1 MIEMIKEWRI
11 FILFLGSLPT
21 IASTSG
27 GRFEMFKS
35 LIKKHTS
42 ENKNPEKNE
51 VCDSK
56 FGAMEDMIEF
66 KRMAIYEP
74 QKEIISIDFNLRKKE
89 KWDFYYQLITESE
102 TCKNLCDDLIPKAC
116 PSTSKIKNHI
126 YPGCCDI
133 NGCKCYCYYE
143 CSTLMDY
150 LTRLEE
156 LLPTPYFDKCVTN
169 ATTAEVNVW
178 LKKACYGAK
187 TLYKKKR
194 RKCKKLAKKDGSSSK
209 VTCRN
214 AGKCVKAPG
223 ILCKACIKFACEG
236 ENDIQKFDLMETK
249 EDCVIRKKC
258 RKKRCRRKKKCS
270 QECDEDEE
278 CTKVCK
284 TIKKCRKRKCRK
296 VKKCY

>member
-102 TCKNLCDDLIPKAC
+102 I
-116 PSTSKIKNHI
+116 S
-126 YPGCCDI
+126 
-133 NGCKCYCYYE
+133 E
-143 CSTLMDY
+143 
-150 LTRLEE
+150 
-156 LLPTPYFDKCVTN
+156 
-169 ATTAEVNVW
+169 
-178 LKKACYGAK
+178 
-187 TLYKKKR
+187 
-194 RKCKKLAKKDGSSSK
+194 
-209 VTCRN
+209 
-214 AGKCVKAPG
+214 
-223 ILCKACIKFACEG
+223 
-236 ENDIQKFDLMETK
+236 
-249 EDCVIRKKC
+249 
-258 RKKRCRRKKKCS
+258 
-270 QECDEDEE
+270 
-278 CTKVCK
+278 
-284 TIKKCRKRKCRK
+284 
-296 VKKCY
+296 